1 MLKKKIAAALAAVM
15 AVTAVMATSAMAGP
29 TNFGFSFANGVTS
42 TGYVMKSGT
51 VGYANVNIQTATAPV
66 YYQVY
71 RQSIDPPVTDRVL
84 IYNGQS
90 RNLSYYSGH
99 AYQFTNYKLQGS
111 GAGGST
117 MVGGVFTP

>member
-15 AVTAVMATSAMAGP
+15 AVTAVMATSAMAGSI
-29 TNFGFSFANGVTS
+29 NFGFSFANGVTS

-51 VGYANVNIQTATAPV
+51 VGYANVNVQTATAPV

-71 RQSIDPPVTDRVL
+71 RQSISSPVTDRVL
-84 IYNGQS
+84 IYSGQS
-90 RNLSYYSGH
+90 RNISYNAGH
-99 AYQFTNYKLQGS
+99 AIQFNNYQLRGS